1 MTAKQTVLDALNR
14 LPEEI
19 SFRDISEEV
28 AFLAALR
35 EGEEQ
40 IRKGQVISNEEMKS
54 RLDSW
59 ASK

>member
-1 MTAKQTVLDALNR
+1 MTAKQIVLDALNR

-19 SFRDISEEV
+19 SFYDISEEV
-28 AFLAALR
+28 AFLTALR

-40 IRKGQVISNEEMKS
+40 IKNGQVISNDQMKS

-59 ASK
+59 VSK